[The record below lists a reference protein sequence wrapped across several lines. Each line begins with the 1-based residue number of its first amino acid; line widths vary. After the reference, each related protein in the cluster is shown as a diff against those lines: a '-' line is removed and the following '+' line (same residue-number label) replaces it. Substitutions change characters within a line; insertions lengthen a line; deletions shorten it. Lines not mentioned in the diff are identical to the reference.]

1 MRTRALVTKP
11 VLRLG
16 FAIAIGLASSQAS
29 AEACRRP
36 AEARGERKS
45 ADCKPS
51 ERLRPYEP
59 EKTRAGRDRGFIDLG
74 NGTELRVGGSVR
86 MDYDVRR

>member
-1 MRTRALVTKP
+1 MKT

-16 FAIAIGLASSQAS
+16 FASVIGLLSVQAS
-29 AEACRRP
+29 AKACRRP
-36 AEARGERKS
+36 AEAGGERKA
-45 ADCKPS
+45 ADCQPS

-59 EKTRAGRDRGFIDLG
+59 ETIRAGRERGFIDLG